1 MVDKTRTVH
10 NDMSGSQRLDRRAL
24 LGGAGGAAV
33 AGIATRLGMP
43 SPAAAQPATPTA
55 ANGGPA
61 TFVLVH
67 GLWGGAWIWRDV
79 IRLLRAAGH
88 EVYASTATGL
98 GDRSHLADPGI
109 DLDVYITDVVNLL
122 AYEDLRDVT
131 LVGWS
136 FGGVT
141 VTGVAERVPER
152 LAQVVYID
160 GDIPANGKNF
170 YDADSPSE
178 NSRNEALVADVTAGV
193 QAGKPGFRVVS
204 SDIEAW
210 IRGEVTDAAVADWV
224 LSKLAPQPLLTLLQ
238 PVRLGNPAAA
248 ALPRAFVLCTA
259 DKDLQA
265 NPQTDPYVLTVQ
277 RVRSD
282 PNWRVVELADGHLAP
297 VNSPQ
302 LTAQALMSL
311 L

>member
-1 MVDKTRTVH
+1 MVDNTRIVR
-10 NDMSGSQRLDRRAL
+10 NDNGGSQRLDRRVL

-33 AGIATRLGMP
+33 AGIATRLGMAA
-43 SPAAAQPATPTA
+43 PAAAQPATPATA
-55 ANGGPA
+55 KGGRA

-88 EVYASTATGL
+88 EVYAATATGL

-160 GDIPANGKNF
+160 GDIPANGENF
-170 YDADSPSE
+170 YDADSPSKE
-178 NSRNEALVADVTAGV
+178 SRNEALVADVTAGV
-193 QAGKPGFRVVS
+193 QAGKPGFRVVTP
-204 SDIEAW
+204 DIEAW
-210 IRGEVTDAAVADWV
+210 IRGEVKDRAVADWV
-224 LSKLAPQPLLTLLQ
+224 LSKLTPQPMLTLLQ

-248 ALPRAFVLCTA
+248 ALPRAFVLCKG

-311 L
+311 V

>member
-1 MVDKTRTVH
+1 MMIYHDANPDVDATP
-10 NDMSGSQRLDRRAL
+10 DRRWARRAV
-24 LGGAGGAAV
+24 LGGAVSAAAAGVASRMAV
-33 AGIATRLGMP
+33 AAPIP
-43 SPAAAQPATPTA
+43 SQST
-55 ANGGPA
+55 PA

-67 GLWGGAWIWRDV
+67 GLWGGAWVWHDV

-98 GDRSHLADPGI
+98 GDRSHLASPGI
-109 DLDVYITDVVNLL
+109 ALEVYITDVVKLL
-122 AYEDLRDVT
+122 EYEDLRNVT

-136 FGGVT
+136 FGGVP

-160 GDIPANGKNF
+160 GDLPADGQND
-170 YDADSPSE
+170 YDASFIAEDAK
-178 NSRNEALVADVTAGV
+178 NEALVADVAAGV
-193 QAGKPGFRVVS
+193 AAGMPGYRVVTS
-204 SDIEAW
+204 GVEEW
-210 IRGEVTDAAVADWV
+210 IRGAMKDPAVADWV
-224 LSKLAPQPLLTLLQ
+224 LSKLVPQPLLTLLQ
-238 PVRLGNPAAA
+238 PVRIGNPAAA

-265 NPQTDPYVLTVQ
+265 DPQTDPYVLTFQ
-277 RVRSD
+277 RVQSD
-282 PNWRVVELADGHLAP
+282 PNWRVVELADSHLAP
-297 VNSPQ
+297 INSPQ